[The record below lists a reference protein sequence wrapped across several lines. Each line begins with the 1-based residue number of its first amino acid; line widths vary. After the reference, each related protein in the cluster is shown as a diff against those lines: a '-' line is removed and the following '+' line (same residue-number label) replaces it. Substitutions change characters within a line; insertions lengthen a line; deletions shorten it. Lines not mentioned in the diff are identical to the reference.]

1 MGPTPLGRRF
11 YAVLTASGIS
21 NLADGLLLTGAP
33 IVAATLTRSP
43 LLVSLATTFVT
54 LPWLLLSL
62 HAGAFADRW
71 DRRRIMLIAGWSRAF
86 VLLCAAAAALAGVS
100 PLPVL
105 YAVVFLA
112 SIGEVC
118 SDVSSQSIIPLLVD
132 RKALSKANGRLIAT
146 QRIANDFLA
155 GPLAGVLAAI
165 GAYAVFGISGVLFV
179 LSAFAMLRLKGT
191 YKAERAEQTSVR
203 ADIVSGLSFLAHHRI
218 LRSLAILAGTLNL
231 GFTAYD
237 SLFVL
242 WVVGEE
248 SAVGLSPATYGLLIT
263 FQAAGAVLGSL
274 AAEWTIPRIG
284 ETRAIL
290 CSGLF
295 IGLLLLIPLLLP
307 NFWAIAAKLFLS
319 AYALGTMNVANV
331 TLRQR
336 LIPTALLG
344 RVNAS
349 FRMIGMGTMPVAGLL
364 GGLIGTI
371 FGLPAAFLTATG
383 IVLLGVLIASPN
395 ITTAKIAAAEQE

>member
-1 MGPTPLGRRF
+1 M
-11 YAVLTASGIS
+11 
-21 NLADGLLLTGAP
+21 
-33 IVAATLTRSP
+33 
-43 LLVSLATTFVT
+43 
-54 LPWLLLSL
+54 
-62 HAGAFADRW
+62 
-71 DRRRIMLIAGWSRAF
+71 
-86 VLLCAAAAALAGVS
+86 
-100 PLPVL
+100 
-105 YAVVFLA
+105 
-112 SIGEVC
+112 
-118 SDVSSQSIIPLLVD
+118 
-132 RKALSKANGRLIAT
+132 
-146 QRIANDFLA
+146 
-155 GPLAGVLAAI
+155 LAAI

-203 ADIVSGLSFLAHHRI
+203 ADIVSGLSFLAHPRM

-231 GFTAYD
+231 GFTAYY

-242 WVVGEE
+242 WVVGKG

-274 AAEWTIPRIG
+274 TAGWTIPRIG
-284 ETRAIL
+284 EIRAIL

-307 NFWAIAAKLFLS
+307 NFWAIAAKFFLS
-319 AYALGTMNVANV
+319 ACALGTMNVANV

-383 IVLLGVLIASPN
+383 IVLS
-395 ITTAKIAAAEQE
+395 ECS